1 MKAARAEYTWEFKAR
16 FRRHA
21 FGWRSQPAA
30 QRVKQAVSE
39 IKAVARRDRVLAADG
54 AVAFLERVSR
64 ALENVDSSSGAIGTA
79 VNNAIA
85 EPVRILAEAPADP
98 GTRDSWLERLWAAYE
113 AAHMPYIESLG
124 DHWGELCASTEVA
137 SEWADRLIETARLV
151 LRHDRR
157 PGAFFHGT
165 SACLSA
171 LYHARRHQEIIDL
184 LEGDEIWTYKRWAV
198 RALAAMGMGSEAI
211 RYAESC
217 RGPWTSD
224 AGVDRICE
232 EILLSQGRHDEA
244 YERYGLRASRGGTY
258 LATFRSVARKYPHKA
273 ASEILHDLV
282 ATTPGEEGKWFA
294 AARAAGLYEE
304 ALDLAGSAPCDAATL
319 TRAARDL
326 ADERPEFAVA
336 AGLLALRW
344 LVRGYGYD
352 VTGADVRAA
361 YSIAVDAAARTGNVA
376 EVREQARQLV
386 STEAPGGFVT
396 RVLGPKLGL

>member
-1 MKAARAEYTWEFKAR
+1 VKAARAGHTWEFKAR

-54 AVAFLERVSR
+54 AVAFLERVSP
-64 ALENVDSSSGAIGTA
+64 ALENVDGSSGAIGTA

-85 EPVRILAEAPADP
+85 ELVRIIAEAPADP

-113 AAHMPYIESLG
+113 ADRMPYIESLG
-124 DHWGELCASTEVA
+124 DRWGELCASPEIA
-137 SEWADRLIETARLV
+137 SEWADRLIDTARLV

-157 PGAFFHGT
+157 PGAFFPGT

-171 LYHARRHQEIIDL
+171 LYHAGRHQEIIDL
-184 LEGDEIWTYKRWAV
+184 LEGDEIWPYKRWAV
-198 RALAAMGMGSEAI
+198 RALAAIGMGSEAI
-211 RYAESC
+211 RYAESY

-232 EILLSQGRHDEA
+232 EILLTQGRPDEA
-244 YERYGLRASRGGTY
+244 YERYGLHASRGGTY
-258 LATFRSVARKYPHKA
+258 LATFRNVARKYPHKTA
-273 ASEILHDLV
+273 REILRDLV

-304 ALDLAGSAPCDAATL
+304 ALDLARSAPCDPATL
-319 TRAARDL
+319 TRTARDL
-326 ADERPEFAVA
+326 ADGRPELAMA

-344 LVRGYGYD
+344 LVQGHGYG
-352 VTGADVRAA
+352 VTGADVLAA
-361 YSIAVDAAARTGNVA
+361 YSVTVEAAERTGKVA
-376 EVREQARQLV
+376 DVREEVRRLV
-386 STEAPGGFVT
+386 SAETPGGLAT
-396 RVLGPKLGL
+396 RVLGRELGL